1 MRQVCRW
8 FFAVLLV
15 LPAVAPAAQPE
26 ALRSPRVGVLC
37 DRYFCADSRGISRPL
52 TEQYLG
58 RTVAKRLFSQGDFD
72 LTQFTFANGIF
83 AIPASVCAGWLAT
96 TAPTVNT
103 AVPFRQNIRCCCFP
117 AEFNRADPIAGY
129 RSLMTASRIS

>member
-83 AIPASVCAGWLAT
+83 CDTRERLCRMDRYYGPDGKHSGAVSAQY
-96 TAPTVNT
+96 TVLL
-103 AVPFRQNIRCCCFP
+103 FP
-117 AEFNRADPIAGY
+117 RGV
-129 RSLMTASRIS
+129 